1 MVEPV
6 RCRRY
11 FYERWGRDGRRQT
24 LRYLAQ
30 GLNNKEIAREMNVSP
45 NTVKAFLKL
54 MMMTMRARSAVIG
67 KVLDLGVKPSHL
79 IRVAASNPL
88 GE

>member
-1 MVEPV
+1 
-6 RCRRY
+6 
-11 FYERWGRDGRRQT
+11 
-24 LRYLAQ
+24 
-30 GLNNKEIAREMNVSP
+30 MNVSP